1 MNSINFPKMFQGN
14 GTIINK
20 DADSNKSILEWLHLL
35 LSSEAGTM
43 HGDPEFGLRIK
54 RYAFDQNNYVLR
66 DILIDEIYTKILYFC
81 PSIYLERKNIK
92 ITSEMHTIKV
102 NIVCKNQATFET
114 NMYDLVLYRNEE
126 NQ

>member
-35 LSSEAGTM
+35 LGSEVGTM
-43 HGDPEFGLRIK
+43 HGDPEFGIRLK
-54 RYAFDQNNYVLR
+54 RYAFDQNNYILR
-66 DILIDEIYTKILYFC
+66 DILVDEIYTKIVYFC

-92 ITSEMHTIKV
+92 IISELHTIKV